1 MNGRVSEWWDWRLFG
16 QWVLV
21 NGIAF
26 VVVPLA
32 GMAVEQLA
40 STATKS
46 LVRDHRGL
54 VIFIVAFVGAA
65 FQGLVV
71 GRWQW
76 RVLQHRLP
84 DLRSRRWVLATLA
97 PAFVLWLLVIAP
109 DAADLLAEGGNTLAV
124 FRQGFIQALVL
135 GPLIGVSQAV
145 ALRGHTRR
153 WAWWA
158 AANVT
163 TYLCGAALHQ
173 LALWLRHELS
183 LPTQAAGFFPLAVFA
198 VHGAW
203 MLWVTAP
210 QAARP
215 AGRPQPASA

>member
-1 MNGRVSEWWDWRLFG
+1 MSGGAGAWWDWRLFG
-16 QWVLV
+16 QWILV
-21 NGIAF
+21 NGVAF

-32 GMAVEQLA
+32 GIAVEQLA
-40 STATKS
+40 SAATKDI
-46 LVRDHRGL
+46 VGNHRYL
-54 VIFIVAFVGAA
+54 VIVVIAVVGSV

-76 RVLQHRLP
+76 RLLRRRAP
-84 DLRSRRWVLATLA
+84 RLRSRRWVLATLA

-109 DAADLLAEGGNTLAV
+109 HAADLLAKGGDTLAV

-135 GPLIGVSQAV
+135 GPLIGVSQAT

-163 TYLCGAALHQ
+163 AYLSGAALHE
-173 LALWLRHELS
+173 LALWLEHELS
-183 LPTQAAGFFPLAVFA
+183 LPARPTDFFPVAAFA
-198 VHGAW
+198 IHGAW

-210 QAARP
+210 QAVSAASPARP
-215 AGRPQPASA
+215 AA